1 MNRTSYK
8 TPVSH
13 DSKVDWDSIESD
25 FPCLAALRGCIQDSQ
40 HHAEGDVYVHTRM
53 VADSVLSNPEWQ
65 SLSESEREIVLLA
78 SILHDIG
85 KPACTK
91 IEGDRVTSRG
101 HSKRGAIM
109 ARSLLWSLGVPIET
123 REQIV
128 NLIRFHQIPFFLIE
142 KDTPCRTLFEVSQT
156 ARCDLLAVV
165 AEADARGR
173 TCVDK
178 QKLLDNISLFRE
190 LASENDCLKQAKQF
204 PSDHSRFLYFRNQG
218 RDPEYMAHDDT
229 ACEVAMMSGFPG
241 AGKDTW
247 ITRNLVA
254 WPVISLDEIRRQMK
268 ISPKENQG
276 PVVAAAK
283 EKAREYLRRTQ
294 SFVWNATNVSRQMRE
309 LSINLFAAYK
319 ARVRITYVEVGEEAL
334 FSQNAKRDSP
344 APASVIRKLIEKW
357 EVPDLTEAHTVEWF
371 VNEQD

>member
-109 ARSLLWSLGVPIET
+109 ARSLLW
-123 REQIV
+123 
-128 NLIRFHQIPFFLIE
+128 
-142 KDTPCRTLFEVSQT
+142 
-156 ARCDLLAVV
+156 
-165 AEADARGR
+165 
-173 TCVDK
+173 
-178 QKLLDNISLFRE
+178 
-190 LASENDCLKQAKQF
+190 
-204 PSDHSRFLYFRNQG
+204 
-218 RDPEYMAHDDT
+218 
-229 ACEVAMMSGFPG
+229 
-241 AGKDTW
+241 
-247 ITRNLVA
+247 
-254 WPVISLDEIRRQMK
+254 
-268 ISPKENQG
+268 
-276 PVVAAAK
+276 
-283 EKAREYLRRTQ
+283 
-294 SFVWNATNVSRQMRE
+294 
-309 LSINLFAAYK
+309 
-319 ARVRITYVEVGEEAL
+319 
-334 FSQNAKRDSP
+334 
-344 APASVIRKLIEKW
+344 
-357 EVPDLTEAHTVEWF
+357 
-371 VNEQD
+371 